1 MSILKYCE
9 GDFIELGSSL
19 LYQILTEN
27 TADYVKPEAVENLG
41 RIFYDFLEGDF
52 ERCKHIV
59 PDLYLELSVKDYT
72 YLSDVRKQ
80 FRDRNRYL
88 TGDDELLA
96 SKSFTANMYYFSF
109 FIESLINTLRLMV
122 DSDSDL
128 DFDLDFTRDCVHFL
142 ISDVERK
149 HRMRWFNFNKA
160 EVPLLDTYIDA
171 LRNSVGRDEA
181 DNGTTV
187 YQALKNLWGLL
198 RPRFVKHAEAHFL
211 GATSSSL
218 FVSHVRQEENI
229 LNREHTCQ
237 YKNDCIL
244 YITSSEN
251 CLFILEDYVFIVR
264 CKNSDFHLCYE
275 VLSGVYTVCGI
286 GIIDLETGVFTGLD
300 YTYTAQKL
308 SAVSLKKRL
317 LINKFD
323 DLEKDYGLY
332 I

>member
-1 MSILKYCE
+1 MSIPKYHE

-27 TADYVKPEAVENLG
+27 TADYVKPEAIENLG

-122 DSDSDL
+122 DSSSDL
-128 DFDLDFTRDCVHFL
+128 DFDFEFAMDCVHFL
-142 ISDVERK
+142 ISWIERK
-149 HRMRWFNFNKA
+149 NKIRWFNIIKA
-160 EVPLLDTYIDA
+160 EKPMFDALIDA
-171 LRNSVGRDEA
+171 LRNSVDRGEVDDGATIYE
-181 DNGTTV
+181 
-187 YQALKNLWGLL
+187 ALKNVWALL
-198 RPRFVKHAEAHFL
+198 RPRFVNRAGGYFVGE
-211 GATSSSL
+211 TSKSL
-218 FVSHVRQEENI
+218 LESRVRQEENI

-264 CKNSDFHLCYE
+264 CKSSDFHLCYE
-275 VLSGVYTVCGI
+275 VLSGIYTVCGI
-286 GIIDLETGVFTGLD
+286 GSISLETGVFTGLD

-332 I
+332 T